1 MFTEAAASAV
11 GFWASVSRP
20 VFGSFISI
28 FMHAS
33 ARHTDRDTIL
43 MDHEIILI
51 GKMSGMP
58 GVEIDKGG
66 DVFPSAVS
74 INGVSIMG
82 RIQKELFHTE
92 FRKVCSHCEKGMKK
106 RKHVMPGG
114 PF

>member
-1 MFTEAAASAV
+1 
-11 GFWASVSRP
+11 
-20 VFGSFISI
+20 
-28 FMHAS
+28 
-33 ARHTDRDTIL
+33 